1 MEADAQPVTRSLT
14 HLFTMPFEI
23 EVNGATVSVERD
35 AIKSLDDGYVLKQQ
49 SEIDEIVTR
58 SKAQVKSSLTKAH
71 EEAIAERERTLSEDD
86 EFFTKLA
93 TNRGYEIG
101 NDGKLDANV
110 SAERLAEYKSQWAKD
125 ELEPVLA
132 EKKKL
137 EESFSTQRTNLFMR
151 DLTSIARDAGLR
163 EELID
168 NPLSPGKPGA
178 VIRDIAESARWN
190 EETESFEF
198 LDEKG
203 EPRLTKDYKPFTP
216 TDIFEHIRSQ
226 DKEFRLFTD
235 KRPTRTQVGDKK
247 GRTFTGR
254 AMAKSDFLSLPQSK
268 QHELALLIDKGEFQ
282 IIE

>member
-35 AIKSLDDGYVLKQQ
+35 AIKSLEDGYVLKQQ

-58 SKAQVKSSLTKAH
+58 GKNQVKSSLTKAH
-71 EEAIAERERTLSEDD
+71 EAAIKEREESLSGDD
-86 EFFTKLA
+86 EFFKTLA
-93 TNRGYEIG
+93 TKRGYKIG
-101 NDGKLDANV
+101 DDGKVTADV
-110 SAERLAEYKSQWAKD
+110 SAERLAEYKKQWATD

-132 EKKKL
+132 EKQKL
-137 EESFSTQRTNLFMR
+137 EESFSTQRKNLFMR

-198 LDEKG
+198 LDENG

-216 TDIFEHIRSQ
+216 KDMLEQFRSQ
-226 DKEFRLFTD
+226 DKEFRYFTD

-247 GRTFTGR
+247 GRTFSGR
-254 AMAKSDFLSLPQSK
+254 AMSQADFLALPQAK
-268 QHELALLIDKGEFQ
+268 QREYALLIDKGEFQ